1 MSATHFRNSGQARL
15 IRGCFSSSQCFRAG
29 VFSSLSPP
37 PTPLLLTRPIF
48 SPLFEFQYVL
58 SRAKH
63 SRARRKRLHCRQ
75 IKYSRAL
82 IWVVMPRFTR
92 WAFKPIALI
101 FLELLVNNFKKLFT
115 RSSRNIKAPRYRRRL
130 FSIIFLQFFIR
141 LNRVLNQNRK
151 TVWANPLKVRKAVSY
166 PLVF

>member
-1 MSATHFRNSGQARL
+1 MQKFFGVDLSATHFRSNGQARP

-37 PTPLLLTRPIF
+37 PTPLLLTRSIF
-48 SPLFEFQYVL
+48 CPLFEFQYVL

-63 SRARRKRLHCRQ
+63 SRPK
-75 IKYSRAL
+75 KTPAL
-82 IWVVMPRFTR
+82 QANKIQQSFDLGRYATLYAMG
-92 WAFKPIALI
+92 L
-101 FLELLVNNFKKLFT
+101 KLFT

-130 FSIIFLQFFIR
+130 FSIIFLQIFIR
-141 LNRVLNQNRK
+141 LNRVRNQNRK

>member
-1 MSATHFRNSGQARL
+1 MSATHFRSNGQARP

-48 SPLFEFQYVL
+48 CPLFEFQYVL

-63 SRARRKRLHCRQ
+63 SRARRKRLNCRL

-92 WAFKPIALI
+92 WGL
-101 FLELLVNNFKKLFT
+101 KLFT
-115 RSSRNIKAPRYRRRL
+115 RSSRNIKAQRYRRRL
-130 FSIIFLQFFIR
+130 FSIIFLQIFIR
-141 LNRVLNQNRK
+141 LNRVRNQNRK